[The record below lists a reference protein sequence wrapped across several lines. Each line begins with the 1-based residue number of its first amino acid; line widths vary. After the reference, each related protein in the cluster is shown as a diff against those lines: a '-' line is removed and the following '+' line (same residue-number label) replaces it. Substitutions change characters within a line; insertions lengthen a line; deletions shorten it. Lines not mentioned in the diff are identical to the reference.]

1 MNTESQAPGKRG
13 YRRKSSEERLE
24 ALEARL
30 QLMKRR
36 LAERDARTHPDA
48 LVAREIKKL
57 QGRLRKFGTF
67 ALEHKR
73 ADLSNSTYAFIAML
87 ERVVQQDR
95 DPEGRERSDA
105 LEA

>member
-1 MNTESQAPGKRG
+1 MNTESQAPGKRA
-13 YRRKSSEERLE
+13 YRRKSNEERLE

-48 LVAREIKKL
+48 IVAREIKKL
-57 QGRLRKFGTF
+57 QAKLRKFGNF

-73 ADLSNSTYAFIAML
+73 ADLSNSTYAFVAML

-95 DPEGRERSDA
+95 DPEGREQADA